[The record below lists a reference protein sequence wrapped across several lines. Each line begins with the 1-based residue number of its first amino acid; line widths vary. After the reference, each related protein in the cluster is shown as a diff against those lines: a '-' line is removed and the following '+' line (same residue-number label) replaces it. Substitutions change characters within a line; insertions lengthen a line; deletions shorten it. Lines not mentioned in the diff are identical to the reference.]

1 MLFESIKINFNRG
14 DDVKKVITYG
24 TFDLFHEGHY
34 KLLERAKALG
44 DYLIVGVTSEEFD
57 RSRGKLN
64 VVDSLVT
71 RIENVKKSGFADEI
85 IVEEV
90 QGQKFRDI
98 KKYNVDIFTVGSD
111 WTGKFDY
118 LNEFCEVVY
127 LERTKDISS
136 TELRNSSHPILRMG
150 IIGTGRIASRF
161 IPESHLVSG
170 ISVTSVYNP
179 KKISADAFA
188 EKWDLNSYSEE
199 NGFDEFLSCVDCVYI
214 ATPHQFHYDY
224 AMRSMKAGKHVLCEK
239 PITLTKRETE
249 ELYDFAEEH
258 NLVIMEGIKTAF
270 CPGFNKLIS
279 MACSGKIGTVRNIE
293 ACFTK
298 LENPKSRELTDT
310 EYGGSFTEL
319 ASYTLLPII
328 KLFGTNYTDVRFDC
342 IKSEDG
348 IDLFTKAYLRYKSGM
363 ATATCGLGVKSEG
376 QLIISGTKGYILAES
391 PWWKTSYFEVRYEDP
406 NNIEKYSEVF
416 LKFGLRYELSDFV
429 SLINGNKK
437 NDIKL
442 TKKESVAIAGII
454 EEFMKTKNQ

>member
-1 MLFESIKINFNRG
+1 M
-14 DDVKKVITYG
+14 KKVITYG

-34 KLLERAKALG
+34 RLLKRAKELG

-64 VVDSLVT
+64 VVDSLVK

-98 KKYNVDIFTVGSD
+98 KKYDIDIFTVGSD

-118 LNEFCEVVY
+118 LKEFCEVVY

-136 TELRNSSHPILRMG
+136 TKIRNSSHPVLRMG

-179 KKISADAFA
+179 RKESADKFA
-188 EKWDLNSYSEE
+188 EKFDLDSHSGEDLDN
-199 NGFDEFLSCVDCVYI
+199 FLSGVDCVYI

-224 AMRSMKAGKHVLCEK
+224 AMKAMKAGKHVLCEK
-239 PITLTKRETE
+239 PITLTRKETE
-249 ELYDFAEEH
+249 ELYDYAEE
-258 NLVIMEGIKTAF
+258 NGIVIMEGIKTAF
-270 CPGFNKLIS
+270 CPGFNKLVSI
-279 MACSGKIGTVRNIE
+279 ACSGKIGNVRNIE

-298 LENPKSRELTDT
+298 LENPRSRELTDA

-328 KLFGTNYTDVRFDC
+328 KLFGVNYSEVRFDS
-342 IKSEDG
+342 IKDENG
-348 IDLFTKAYLRYKSGM
+348 IDLFTKAYLRYPNGM

-376 QLIISGTKGYILAES
+376 QLIISGTNGYILAES

-406 NNIEKYSEVF
+406 NNIEKYSETF
-416 LKFGLRYELSDFV
+416 LKYGLRYELSDFV
-429 SLINGNKK
+429 SVINGNKK
-437 NDIKL
+437 NDFKL
-442 TKKESVAIAGII
+442 AKKESVAIAGII
-454 EEFMKTKNQ
+454 EKFLEYRKKS